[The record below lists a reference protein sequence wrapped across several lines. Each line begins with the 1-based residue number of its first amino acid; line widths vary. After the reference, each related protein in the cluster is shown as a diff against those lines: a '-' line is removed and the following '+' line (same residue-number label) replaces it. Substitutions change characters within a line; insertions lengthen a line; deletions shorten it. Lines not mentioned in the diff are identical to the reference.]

1 MTTGS
6 LVADLTAV
14 FTESHGLAAILV
26 SKRSL
31 DQVVACRVSWSTT
44 AKSAAKWLG
53 WPKTPSS
60 SPILDAMAGYDIRVF
75 GDPVLRQ
82 VAHDVTNVDGA
93 LVKLTE
99 DMIQTMYN
107 APGLGLAAPQV
118 GVQKRLFVYD
128 LHDGAGAKVLVN
140 PIIQESRGEWSY
152 DEGCLSIPDMS
163 YEIVRP
169 KEIHLTGYDLEGKEV
184 SVEAD
189 ELLARLYQHELD
201 HLDGK
206 LLLDYLD
213 ETQKAEA
220 MRTLR
225 NRMLAVEPKA
235 KPQLQAPAAK
245 NKFGISLPGLK

>member
-1 MTTGS
+1 
-6 LVADLTAV
+6 
-14 FTESHGLAAILV
+14 
-26 SKRSL
+26 
-31 DQVVACRVSWSTT
+31 
-44 AKSAAKWLG
+44 
-53 WPKTPSS
+53 
-60 SPILDAMAGYDIRVF
+60 MAGYDIRVF

-82 VAHDVTNVDGA
+82 IASDVTNVDGA

-99 DMIQTMYN
+99 DMIQTMYD
-107 APGLGLAAPQV
+107 APGLGLAAPQI

-140 PIIQESRGEWSY
+140 PIIKESRGEWSY

-169 KEIHLTGYDLEGKEV
+169 KEIHLTGYDLDGKEV

-225 NRMLAVEPKA
+225 NRMLAAEPKA
-235 KPQLQAPAAK
+235 KAKPQADAPK

>member
-1 MTTGS
+1 MRKNRRNRERWLEAIGS
-6 LVADLTAV
+6 G
-14 FTESHGLAAILV
+14 SILE
-26 SKRSL
+26 
-31 DQVVACRVSWSTT
+31 
-44 AKSAAKWLG
+44 
-53 WPKTPSS
+53 
-60 SPILDAMAGYDIRVF
+60 AMAGYDIRVF

-82 VAHDVTNVDGA
+82 VASDVTNVDGA

-99 DMIQTMYN
+99 DMIQTMYD

-140 PIIQESRGEWSY
+140 PIIKESRGEWTY

-169 KEIHLTGYDLEGKEV
+169 KEIHLTGYDLEGNEI

-213 ETQKAEA
+213 ETQKVEA

-225 NRMLAVEPKA
+225 NRMLADQTKA
-235 KPQLQAPAAK
+235 KPQSEGAK